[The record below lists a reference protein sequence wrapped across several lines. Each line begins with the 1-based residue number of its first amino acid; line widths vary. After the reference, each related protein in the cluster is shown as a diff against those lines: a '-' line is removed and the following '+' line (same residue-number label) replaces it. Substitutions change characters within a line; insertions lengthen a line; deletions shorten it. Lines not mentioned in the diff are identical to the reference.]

1 MHSGNLNNTRFD
13 DLRKPM
19 KKTSFV
25 VKKNL
30 GGVGG
35 GGELSQENNPLYQI
49 EIYSSRGDSTI
60 LPLILKKIGNMLMF
74 ANYIGAC
81 PCFDTQL
88 P

>member
-35 GGELSQENNPLYQI
+35 GGGNYPKRTIHYIKLRYIVQE
-49 EIYSSRGDSTI
+49 EI
-60 LPLILKKIGNMLMF
+60 LPF
-74 ANYIGAC
+74 Y
-81 PCFDTQL
+81 P
-88 P
+88 